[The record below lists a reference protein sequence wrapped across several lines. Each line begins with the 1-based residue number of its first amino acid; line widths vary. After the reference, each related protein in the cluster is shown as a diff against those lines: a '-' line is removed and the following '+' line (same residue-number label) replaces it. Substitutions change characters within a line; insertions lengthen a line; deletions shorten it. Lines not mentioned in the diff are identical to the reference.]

1 MRTCI
6 EAGERRSG
14 QLDGKTT
21 RFWLRASLS
30 GNEVDGFGSWI
41 IEICTGGALATKAS
55 TSSSLQ
61 QKAEKISALEPEDD
75 QAIEKPHSET

>member
-6 EAGERRSG
+6 EADERRSG

-41 IEICTGGALATKAS
+41 IGICTIGALATKAL
-55 TSSSLQ
+55 TSNSLQ
-61 QKAEKISALEPEDD
+61 QKISALEPQDD
-75 QAIEKPHSET
+75 QAIEKPHSEA

>member
-1 MRTCI
+1 MRTCV

-21 RFWLRASLS
+21 RFWLRTSLS

-41 IEICTGGALATKAS
+41 IEICTGGALDFELVATEGREYFRLRA
-55 TSSSLQ
+55 
-61 QKAEKISALEPEDD
+61 PG
-75 QAIEKPHSET
+75 